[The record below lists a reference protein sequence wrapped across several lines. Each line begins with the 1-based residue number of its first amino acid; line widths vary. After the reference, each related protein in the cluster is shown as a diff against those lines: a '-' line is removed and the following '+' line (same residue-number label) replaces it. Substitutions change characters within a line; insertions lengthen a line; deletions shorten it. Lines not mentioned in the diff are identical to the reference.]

1 MIMKSVKV
9 NYLTVSRL
17 GKHLVTVM
25 TILGTE
31 LLERFSCKVK
41 SVKSK
46 EISSKTA
53 WERRCIPDTPWTPT
67 R

>member
-25 TILGTE
+25 TILRTE
-31 LLERFSCKVK
+31 LLERFSREVR

-53 WERRCIPDTPWTPT
+53 WGRRCIPDRRWSPT
-67 R
+67 L

>member
-25 TILGTE
+25 TILRTE
-31 LLERFSCKVK
+31 LLERFSREVR

-53 WERRCIPDTPWTPT
+53 WERRCIPDRQWSPT
-67 R
+67 L

>member
-1 MIMKSVKV
+1 MKSVKV

-25 TILGTE
+25 TILRTE
-31 LLERFSCKVK
+31 LLERFSREVR

-53 WERRCIPDTPWTPT
+53 WERRCIPDRRWSPT
-67 R
+67 L

>member
-1 MIMKSVKV
+1 MKSVKV
-9 NYLTVSRL
+9 NYLTVSRV

-25 TILGTE
+25 TILRTE
-31 LLERFSCKVK
+31 LLERFSREVR

-53 WERRCIPDTPWTPT
+53 WER
-67 R
+67 

>member
-25 TILGTE
+25 TILRTE
-31 LLERFSCKVK
+31 LLERFSREVR

-53 WERRCIPDTPWTPT
+53 WERRCIPDRLWSPT
-67 R
+67 L

>member
-1 MIMKSVKV
+1 MIMKFVKV

-25 TILGTE
+25 TILRTE
-31 LLERFSCKVK
+31 LLERFSREVR

-53 WERRCIPDTPWTPT
+53 WERRCIPDRRWSPT
-67 R
+67 L

>member
-1 MIMKSVKV
+1 MIMKSIKV
-9 NYLTVSRL
+9 NYLTVSRV

-25 TILGTE
+25 TILRTE
-31 LLERFSCKVK
+31 LLERFSRKLK

-53 WERRCIPDTPWTPT
+53 WGRRCIPDRLWSPT
-67 R
+67 L